1 MFTEKDLHFSLTPD
15 TESEHCE
22 VTVHCKNV
30 GRREATIATL
40 ERYFLVEL
48 KNRQKRFTS
57 GQAHNVS
64 VQLPSKNDYVT
75 IKPGETTNA
84 LFKVII
90 ERKDERNDPQERDY
104 LVADNLFEKVPQAN
118 ELRVSYRPERMM
130 PNLPS
135 SKKKS
140 FAADVIVGGAITL
153 KLP

>member
-1 MFTEKDLHFSLTPD
+1 MFTQKDLSFSLKLNP
-15 TESEHCE
+15 ESEQCE
-22 VTVHCKNV
+22 LTVHCKNV
-30 GRREATIATL
+30 GRKEATIAQL

-48 KNRQKRFTS
+48 KNQQKRFTS

-75 IKPGETTNA
+75 IKPGETTKA
-84 LFKVII
+84 LFKVLIQ
-90 ERKDERNDPQERDY
+90 RKDERDDPLERDY
-104 LVADNLFEKVPQAN
+104 VLAGHLFEKVPQSN

-140 FAADVIVGGAITL
+140 FASDVIVGGTIAL